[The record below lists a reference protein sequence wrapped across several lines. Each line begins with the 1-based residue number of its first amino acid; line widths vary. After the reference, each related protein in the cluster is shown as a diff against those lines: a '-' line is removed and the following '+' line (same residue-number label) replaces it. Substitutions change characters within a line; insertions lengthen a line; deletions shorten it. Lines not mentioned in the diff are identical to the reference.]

1 MTRANRGWSQRWPA
15 RYLAALAVSSAA
27 MTPLV
32 SEPAAAQITPDRA
45 AAQITPDRAAA
56 QITPGPAAAQIRSV
70 PRTQPERRSRGP
82 ELNLAVGENQTIS
95 ALDVTSFSEGAA
107 GIAEIKLTPSGSQLV
122 VVGKHPGST
131 TLLLIKRDGTEMT
144 WQIHVFARAV
154 QSVESELQALLGDQ
168 TGIAVRRIGAR
179 FFVEGG
185 VSSEA
190 DLQRIEHIASLYEGQ
205 VVSLAVVGG
214 PAAMRKINIRV
225 DFYFVQYD
233 KTRSRQLGFDWPP
246 RVQASASFAYDFVRR
261 AVTGAAASVVGQ
273 PLPALDLAA
282 RSGWAKV
289 LKHATVITS
298 NGTQAEFSSGGV
310 QNFALVGGL
319 ANSIQSIRFGTNV
332 QVLPR
337 FDPVS
342 RELAVGI
349 TADVAD
355 LVPPEGATNLPGQ
368 NLTNLATNVALKL
381 GQSVVLSGI
390 RTTEQQR
397 DQSGVPW
404 LREIPL
410 LGLLFGTEG
419 ARMREVEGALFI
431 VPSVLETGS
440 PRAQE
445 LIDHTLGRYQDYDG
459 DLGVVQSEHSDLKG
473 RTR

>member
-1 MTRANRGWSQRWPA
+1 MTRDRRA
-15 RYLAALAVSSAA
+15 RSYRVLARCLWALAATSTQLPLAAA
-27 MTPLV
+27 
-32 SEPAAAQITPDRA
+32 PAAAQPA
-45 AAQITPDRAAA
+45 
-56 QITPGPAAAQIRSV
+56 PGPASAQAVPGPRSQ
-70 PRTQPERRSRGP
+70 TERRSRGP

-107 GIAEIKLTPSGSQLV
+107 GVAEIKLTPSGSQFV
-122 VVGKHPGST
+122 VVGKRPGST
-131 TLLLIKRDGTEMT
+131 TLLLIKRDASEIT

-179 FFVEGG
+179 FFIEGG
-185 VSSEA
+185 VSGEA

-205 VVSLAVVGG
+205 VVSLVVPGG
-214 PAAMRKINIRV
+214 PAAMRKINIRI

-233 KTRSRQLGFDWPP
+233 KTRSRQLGLDWP
-246 RVQASASFAYDFVRR
+246 RRIEASASFAYDFLLR
-261 AVTGAAASVVGQ
+261 AVTGATASVVRQ

-298 NGTQAEFSSGGV
+298 NGTQAVFSSGGV
-310 QNFALVGGL
+310 QNFALIGGL
-319 ANSIQSIRFGTNV
+319 ANSIQSIRFGTDV

-337 FDPVS
+337 FDPFS

-355 LVPPEGATNLPGQ
+355 LTAPEGATNLPGQ
-368 NLTNLATNVALKL
+368 NITNLTTNVALKL

-390 RTTEQQR
+390 RTSEQQR
-397 DQSGVPW
+397 SQSGLPW
-404 LREIPL
+404 LHEIPL
-410 LGLLFGTEG
+410 LGLLFGSDGT
-419 ARMREVEGALFI
+419 RMREVEGALFI

-445 LIDHTLGRYQDYDG
+445 LLERTLGRYRDYDG
-459 DLGVVQSEHSDLKG
+459 DLDVVQSEHRDLRG